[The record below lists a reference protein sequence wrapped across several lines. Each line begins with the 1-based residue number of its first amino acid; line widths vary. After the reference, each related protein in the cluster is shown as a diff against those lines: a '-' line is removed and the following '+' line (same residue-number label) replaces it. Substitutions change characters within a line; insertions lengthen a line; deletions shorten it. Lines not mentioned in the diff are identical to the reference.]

1 MSSHRAFKSTKTYR
15 PRTEQPE
22 MPAPAPVNAVPALR
36 TDGRALC
43 HNPMPMNPPSLLL
56 PHGFSSFPSGTV
68 EAVGAS
74 TWRRVFL
81 PDRDGFIADETLS
94 TGPVHNVEPSSHA
107 ILSPWSATIEPPRR
121 SSERSCMASHKENNN
136 GPIQASSDLISTL
149 LMLVSYI
156 DAWGEQYGPIQDGF
170 VGPYIDAAYA
180 GSLCWYLIST
190 HCRRPYSVLKDV
202 TARLYTA
209 HHAPVL
215 VPVQARCA
223 STNPQDA
230 RCPFVENI
238 MGFTS
243 QPYIHD
249 VSVLVLHRGADGRS
263 ALSRFRVY
271 YKRHRRLPKNWRLGL
286 KAKCHSSVVNLRG
299 SDVKLA
305 DFVIAKLAGKVRDF
319 QETRKAVRPECFI
332 MPNMKKVRERRT

>member
-15 PRTEQPE
+15 PRPEQPE

-36 TDGRALC
+36 TDGRESILPTIPISLLFALFLFEAHIQGGWRHLLIPYIC
-43 HNPMPMNPPSLLL
+43 VLLLCFFPMPQSYAYESPFVVAATRLL
-56 PHGFSSFPSGTV
+56 
-68 EAVGAS
+68 
-74 TWRRVFL
+74 FL
-81 PDRDGFIADETLS
+81 PIRDGLKPLERAHGGVSFFPIRDGFIADL
-94 TGPVHNVEPSSHA
+94 
-107 ILSPWSATIEPPRR
+107 TIERLGDPDFAP
-121 SSERSCMASHKENNN
+121 E
-136 GPIQASSDLISTL
+136 T
-149 LMLVSYI
+149 
-156 DAWGEQYGPIQDGF
+156 
-170 VGPYIDAAYA
+170 
-180 GSLCWYLIST
+180 
-190 HCRRPYSVLKDV
+190 SVLKDV

-263 ALSRFRVY
+263 ALSRFWVY

-286 KAKCHSSVVNLRG
+286 KGDIVIMRVAAKCHSSVVNLRG

>member
-1 MSSHRAFKSTKTYR
+1 MSSHHAFKSTKTYR
-15 PRTEQPE
+15 PQPERPE
-22 MPAPAPVNAVPALR
+22 MPAPTPVNAVPALR
-36 TDGRALC
+36 TDGR
-43 HNPMPMNPPSLLL
+43 
-56 PHGFSSFPSGTV
+56 
-68 EAVGAS
+68 
-74 TWRRVFL
+74 VFL
-81 PDRDGFIADETLS
+81 PIRDGLKPLERAHGGVSFFPIRDGFIADETLS

-107 ILSPWSATIEPPRR
+107 ILSP
-121 SSERSCMASHKENNN
+121 
-136 GPIQASSDLISTL
+136 
-149 LMLVSYI
+149 
-156 DAWGEQYGPIQDGF
+156 
-170 VGPYIDAAYA
+170 
-180 GSLCWYLIST
+180 
-190 HCRRPYSVLKDV
+190 CRRPYSVLKDV
-202 TARLYTA
+202 TAHLYAT

-249 VSVLVLHRGADGRS
+249 VGVLVLHRGADGRS

-271 YKRHRRLPKNWRLGL
+271 YKHHRRLLKNWRLGL
-286 KAKCHSSVVNLRG
+286 KGDIVIMRVAAKCHSSVVNLRG

-319 QETRKAVRPECFI
+319 QETRKAVCPECFI
-332 MPNMKKVRERRT
+332 MPNMKKVRERCT